1 MNSAGKK
8 KSDLN
13 LKIIMSSKN
22 DNYFISK
29 ARANTR
35 KINESEFIVREVTKN
50 PFWGDDFHLIHLHFF
65 LKQGFY
71 YG

>member
-50 PFWGDDFHLIHLHFF
+50 PFLGR
-65 LKQGFY
+65 
-71 YG
+71 